1 MHDTNRKNLRG
12 VAHALQERE
21 SHGGVADEW
30 DNMETAQSDVC
41 RLLKGNAASVS
52 QLGVEL
58 IRRDKR

>member
-1 MHDTNRKNLRG
+1 MPYKR
-12 VAHALQERE
+12 ERE

-41 RLLKGNAASVS
+41 RLLKGNAARVTR
-52 QLGVEL
+52 LGVEL